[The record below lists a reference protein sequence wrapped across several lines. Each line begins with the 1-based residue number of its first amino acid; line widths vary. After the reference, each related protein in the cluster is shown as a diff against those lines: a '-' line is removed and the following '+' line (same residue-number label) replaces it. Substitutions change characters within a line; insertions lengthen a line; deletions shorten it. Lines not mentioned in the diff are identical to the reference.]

1 MRSSQCIRTENSL
14 SKRIKNLFFLGGGGG
29 GGVGEVGE
37 RGGGRWVREGGGEGG
52 EVGEEIISAKNVY
65 YAPGR
70 CAFLFAG
77 DWSGTSDQQE
87 QGRGSIYKQG

>member
-1 MRSSQCIRTENSL
+1 MMRSSQCTRTE
-14 SKRIKNLFFLGGGGG
+14 IFEQKNQIFFFF
-29 GGVGEVGE
+29 
-37 RGGGRWVREGGGEGG
+37 GGEGG
-52 EVGEEIISAKNVY
+52 WLRKVGEEIISAKMFRNVY

-70 CAFLFAG
+70 CAFLFVG

>member
-1 MRSSQCIRTENSL
+1 M
-14 SKRIKNLFFLGGGGG
+14 
-29 GGVGEVGE
+29 
-37 RGGGRWVREGGGEGG
+37 
-52 EVGEEIISAKNVY
+52 GEEIISAKMFRNVY

-70 CAFLFAG
+70 CAFLFVG